1 MDFQK
6 NLTEMYGC
14 KEQCRF
20 VNDVLH
26 IGKRGKDLLGRF
38 PVEWS
43 HREMI
48 VGTLPDS
55 QLFLEVLEGIE
66 LV

>member
-1 MDFQK
+1 MESEFTIK
-6 NLTEMYGC
+6 TY
-14 KEQCRF
+14 CRF

-26 IGKRGKDLLGRF
+26 IGKRGKNLLGRF
-38 PVEWS
+38 PIEWS
-43 HREMI
+43 HGEMI

>member
-1 MDFQK
+1 MGFFLNTK
-6 NLTEMYGC
+6 IL
-14 KEQCRF
+14 CRF

-38 PVEWS
+38 PVELS
-43 HREMI
+43 HGEMI
-48 VGTLPDS
+48 VGTIPDS

>member
-1 MDFQK
+1 MGAIF
-6 NLTEMYGC
+6 
-14 KEQCRF
+14 CRF

-38 PVEWS
+38 PVEGS
-43 HREMI
+43 HGEMI